1 MTNRVTFGRT
11 YTTKGSDSEMSVN
24 ALQDWQKRNPGD
36 RYYGF
41 DTSRES
47 PDSTYWQL
55 PSERENAEREATSG
69 IDFPK
74 KGPFYDPKG
83 VDKYEISDI
92 DQKNKTMTLCSKIG
106 KCIVVA
112 LSSALIAKLSGAIG
126 GKKTRRNNKNKS
138 KKRKNT
144 RRNKKRN

>member
-1 MTNRVTFGRT
+1 MSNRVTFGRT
-11 YTTKGSDSEMSVN
+11 KTKNTSLTVDQLE
-24 ALQDWQKRNPGD
+24 DWQKRNPGD
-36 RYYGF
+36 QYYGV
-41 DTSRES
+41 DTSIER

-55 PSERENAEREATSG
+55 PSELKNAEREATSG

-92 DQKNKTMTLCSKIG
+92 DQKNKTMTLCSNIG

-126 GKKTRRNNKNKS
+126 GKKTRRNNKNK
-138 KKRKNT
+138 KKKSKNT